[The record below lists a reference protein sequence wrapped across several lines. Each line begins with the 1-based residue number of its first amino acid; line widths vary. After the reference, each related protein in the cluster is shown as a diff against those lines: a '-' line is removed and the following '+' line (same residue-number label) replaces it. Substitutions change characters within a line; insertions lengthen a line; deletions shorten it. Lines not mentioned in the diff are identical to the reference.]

1 MEDINFTSIEELYK
15 RVKPALMT
23 KCEEMKRSG
32 ITYVTAEDIWNYLKD
47 NVWNNSRNL
56 RLFRMVDDILN
67 ADNMLI
73 DDYLKTKMG
82 SKERT
87 IYFNDKMEEDV
98 NEIKNN

>member
-1 MEDINFTSIEELYK
+1 MEDVAFSSIEELYK

-23 KCEEMKRSG
+23 KCEELKRSG
-32 ITYVTAEDIWNYLKD
+32 ISYITIEDIWNYLKD

-67 ADNMLI
+67 VDNMLI
-73 DDYLKTKMG
+73 DDYIKSKMG

-87 IYFNDKMEEDV
+87 VYFNDKMEDDV
-98 NEIKNN
+98 DEK

>member
-1 MEDINFTSIEELYK
+1 MEDVAFTSIEELYK

-23 KCEEMKRSG
+23 KCEELKRTG
-32 ITYVTAEDIWNYLKD
+32 MTYVVPEDIWNYLKD
-47 NVWNNSRNL
+47 NIWNNSRNL

-82 SKERT
+82 SRERV
-87 IYFNDKMEEDV
+87 IYFNNEEDTDEKKS
-98 NEIKNN
+98 N

>member
-1 MEDINFTSIEELYK
+1 MEDVAFSSIEELYK

-23 KCEEMKRSG
+23 KCEELKRTG

-47 NVWNNSRNL
+47 NIWNNSRNL

-73 DDYLKTKMG
+73 EDYVKTKMS
-82 SKERT
+82 SKERNV
-87 IYFNDKMEEDV
+87 YFKDRNEEDI
-98 NEIKNN
+98 NENKIN

>member
-1 MEDINFTSIEELYK
+1 MEDVAFSSIEELYK

-23 KCEEMKRSG
+23 KCEELKRSG
-32 ITYVTAEDIWNYLKD
+32 ISYITIEDIWNYLKD

-67 ADNMLI
+67 VDNMLV
-73 DDYLKTKMG
+73 DDYIKSKMG

-87 IYFNDKMEEDV
+87 VYFNDKMEDDV
-98 NEIKNN
+98 DEK